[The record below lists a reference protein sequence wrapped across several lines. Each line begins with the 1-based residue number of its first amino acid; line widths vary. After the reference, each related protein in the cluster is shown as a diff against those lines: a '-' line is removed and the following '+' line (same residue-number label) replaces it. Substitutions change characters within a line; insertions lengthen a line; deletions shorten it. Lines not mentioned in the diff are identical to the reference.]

1 MSKVSIIVPVFNV
14 ENCLGRCLESL
25 LSQTFE
31 NIEIL
36 LINDGSTDRSGEICC
51 EFSKKDRK

>member
-14 ENCLGRCLESL
+14 EDYLERCLESL

-36 LINDGSTDRSGEICC
+36 LIND
-51 EFSKKDRK
+51 EFYR